1 MSKSKIERFFRTLKA
16 QYLCLIKPNDYHDI
30 ESFNNDLRDWIQKY
44 NTRPHSSLKD
54 DMSPNDRFFREGEM
68 IKWMSKEEIDR
79 SFLLEYERTVSP
91 DNVIN
96 LENKEYEVNYH
107 YASQK
112 ITVRYSPDLSKV
124 YVVDKEDGSLKEIK
138 LLDKRANG
146 YTKREKIRLSD
157 IES

>member
-1 MSKSKIERFFRTLKA
+1 
-16 QYLCLIKPNDYHDI
+16 
-30 ESFNNDLRDWIQKY
+30 
-44 NTRPHSSLKD
+44 
-54 DMSPNDRFFREGEM
+54 MSPNDRFFREGEM

-107 YASQK
+107 YASQR

-124 YVVDKEDGSLKEIK
+124 YVVDREDGSLKEIK

-157 IES
+157 IEQ